1 MVLCSVSIPVPISL
15 FHLPVGLYLS
25 RTFWICLV
33 CVSTAQARNKLLS
46 PVSQRKNTGTEKSE
60 GTPRSLHGKPAACA
74 RTCTLLSLGLS
85 HPPGEQPWASGDRA
99 VTSTRPCAPPARP
112 LHLPARKSSS
122 RTEPPSLTAGTDPRV
137 HGETS
142 TPETWGSFSLE
153 EMIASADY
161 MVPTD
166 TQGPEG
172 APRLPQRP
180 GPRGACVF
188 EILLWGFVFVFFPP

>member
-1 MVLCSVSIPVPISL
+1 M
-15 FHLPVGLYLS
+15 
-25 RTFWICLV
+25 
-33 CVSTAQARNKLLS
+33 CVSTAQARSKLLR
-46 PVSQRKNTGTEKSE
+46 PVSQRKKTGIEKSE
-60 GTPRSLHGKPAACA
+60 GTPRSLRRKPAACA

-85 HPPGEQPWASGDRA
+85 LPPGEQPWASGDGVVMSGSPA
-99 VTSTRPCAPPARP
+99 LCQPARCTCQP
-112 LHLPARKSSS
+112 GSPAPGQNRRHSD
-122 RTEPPSLTAGTDPRV
+122 RTDLRV

-142 TPETWGSFSLE
+142 TPENWGSFSLE

-161 MVPTD
+161 MVPTG

-188 EILLWGFVFVFFPP
+188 EILLWGFVFVFVF